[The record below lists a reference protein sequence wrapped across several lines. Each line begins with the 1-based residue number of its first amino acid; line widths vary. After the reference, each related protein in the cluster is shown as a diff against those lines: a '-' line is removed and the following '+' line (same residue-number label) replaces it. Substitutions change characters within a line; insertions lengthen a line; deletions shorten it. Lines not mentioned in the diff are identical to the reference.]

1 MMAGRADELPQ
12 PDEAALAH
20 SRALRERI
28 DAAIAMAGGALDFAE
43 YMALALYAPGLG
55 YYSAGQQRFGPGGDF
70 TTAPLMTDLFA
81 RTLALE
87 AARVLEDVGG
97 DTVLEFGAGTGRM
110 AADILLGLQAADAL
124 PRRYLIVEVSAD
136 LRAEQART
144 LEALPS
150 ELAERVTW
158 LERLPKQ
165 PIRGVVL
172 ANEVLDALPVRRF
185 RRSASGV
192 DALAVGHDARGNLA
206 WQPRPADEELFA
218 AVAEIEQT
226 LDQVLPEG
234 YCSEWCPG
242 LRPWVHSLGDC
253 IEAGAAL
260 LIDYG
265 YPRAEYYH
273 RQRATG
279 TLLCHYR
286 HRAHDDPFFLPGLQD
301 ITASVDF
308 TAVADAAEA
317 AELSL
322 LGFATQGNYLA
333 GAGLPQLLE
342 QMAAGDPNRAA
353 ELAQQAKPLL
363 FPDEMG
369 ERFKVLGLGRG
380 LTAPLVGFG
389 FADHRD
395 RLHLKSI

>member
-1 MMAGRADELPQ
+1 MVGHRDELPQ

-55 YYSAGQQRFGPGGDF
+55 YYSAGQQRFGAGGDF
-70 TTAPLMTDLFA
+70 TTAPLMSDLFS

-87 AARVLEDVGG
+87 VARVLADVNG
-97 DTVLEFGAGTGRM
+97 DTVLEFGAGTGQM
-110 AADILLGLQAADAL
+110 AADILLGLEAADAL
-124 PRRYLIVEVSAD
+124 PARYLIVEVSAD
-136 LRAEQART
+136 LRAEQAKT
-144 LEALPS
+144 LASLPAG
-150 ELAERVTW
+150 LAQRVEW
-158 LERLPKQ
+158 LERLPVS

-185 RRSASGV
+185 RRNATGV
-192 DALAVGHDARGNLA
+192 ESLAVGHDEHGNLA
-206 WQPRPADEELFA
+206 WQPRPADDELTG
-218 AVAEIEQT
+218 AVETIEQS
-226 LDQVLPEG
+226 LGQPLPPG

-242 LRPWVHSLGDC
+242 LMPWVHSLADL

-273 RQRATG
+273 PQRSTG

-308 TAVADAAEA
+308 TAVAEA
-317 AELSL
+317 ADTAGLAL

-369 ERFKVLGLGRG
+369 ERFKVVGLGRG
-380 LTAPLVGFG
+380 LATPLVGFG

-395 RLHLKSI
+395 RLHSKSI